1 MYKMN
6 LKFLEKRWFLILVYI
21 LATLFFLFQHFKGV
35 SWDFMVYSMNGQYFF
50 GNQFFFEWLRP
61 PLTPL
66 LIGIFGFLGYKTA
79 EFFYIILVA
88 FLHFLSSMLFAK
100 KFNIHKNYFYIL
112 SLSFFVLINGL
123 NVGSELLVLS
133 LIQFFLTFLGTS
145 YGGIFLGLAFL
156 TRYNSFIFLPLLFFN
171 KNIKNIVRDVFI
183 FLLII
188 SPWFIYNYIK
198 TGNFLYGFVNS
209 YALNVAFRDYYVM
222 DFNFGH
228 IFLVM
233 NFLIPFFVLGL
244 IFSFKKFKK
253 EHFMVL
259 LIFILSL
266 ISYSTVP
273 FKTPRYLFF
282 LVLPTIYFSC
292 IFFKRFKFRKTL
304 LLVLI
309 ILNLF
314 TLFSVNYLYEID
326 DIDLYEDPINYT
338 NNCLVMSNAWVHM
351 NYLGREAEPAPPEDM
366 VERKL
371 KNGKIMVLYKHVAEP
386 EYISN
391 SKFLSGFN
399 VIKETNKYIILG
411 ELRNCK
417 EKEMY
422 VDHYLL
428 RYKERIKLIYDTDA
442 DISNCAILFK
452 DKLRDFCKLT
462 KVI

>member
-1 MYKMN
+1 
-6 LKFLEKRWFLILVYI
+6 
-21 LATLFFLFQHFKGV
+21 
-35 SWDFMVYSMNGQYFF
+35 
-50 GNQFFFEWLRP
+50 
-61 PLTPL
+61 
-66 LIGIFGFLGYKTA
+66 
-79 EFFYIILVA
+79 
-88 FLHFLSSMLFAK
+88 
-100 KFNIHKNYFYIL
+100 HKNYFYIL